1 MKVALDI
8 GHMGKKSRP
17 DDRGAVYN
25 EYVEADFA
33 LEYAVIARKLL
44 EAAGHQT
51 FLLAHDNYIARHAFC
66 NSVKVDL
73 HMQCHVNS
81 PDGRYALLLHSED
94 AGDNCL
100 TFTEIMSHQ
109 LKKWL
114 GSTISKVDVLP
125 IKGDDRRFICL
136 NPGSPSIILEP
147 LFLKND
153 THLKFMLHEEGLTM
167 IGKAVAEAVV
177 EWSKTQ
183 GG

>member
-1 MKVALDI
+1 MRLALDI
-8 GHMGKKSRP
+8 GHMGKKSRSG
-17 DDRGAVYN
+17 DRGAEYN
-25 EYVEADFA
+25 GYVEADFA

-51 FLLAHDNYIARHAFC
+51 FLLAHDNYVARHAFC
-66 NSVKVDL
+66 NNVKIDL

-81 PDGRYALLLHSED
+81 PDGRYALIIHSED
-94 AGDNCL
+94 AGDNCIA
-100 TFTEIMSHQ
+100 FTEIMSYQ

-114 GSTISKVDVLP
+114 GSTISKVDVWS
-125 IKGDDRRFICL
+125 IKGDDKRYICL

-153 THLKFMLHEEGLTM
+153 THLKFMLHEEGLVM
-167 IGKAVAEAVV
+167 IGKAIAEAVE
-177 EWSKTQ
+177 EWSKR

>member
-44 EAAGHQT
+44 EAEGHQT

-81 PDGRYALLLHSED
+81 PDGRYALLLHSDD
-94 AGDNCL
+94 AGDDCIAY
-100 TFTEIMSHQ
+100 TEIMSYQ

-114 GSTISKVDVLP
+114 GSKISKVDVLP
-125 IKGDDRRFICL
+125 IRGDDKRFICL

-167 IGKAVAEAVV
+167 IGKAIAESVF
-177 EWSKTQ
+177 EWEKTS
-183 GG
+183 G